1 MKNYFDNSFPQMATF
16 FAREKELTIEELELL
31 LNETKEELKNTD
43 KE

>member
-16 FAREKELTIEELELL
+16 FAKEKDLSLEELEELL
-31 LNETKEELKNTD
+31 QETKDELKNTD